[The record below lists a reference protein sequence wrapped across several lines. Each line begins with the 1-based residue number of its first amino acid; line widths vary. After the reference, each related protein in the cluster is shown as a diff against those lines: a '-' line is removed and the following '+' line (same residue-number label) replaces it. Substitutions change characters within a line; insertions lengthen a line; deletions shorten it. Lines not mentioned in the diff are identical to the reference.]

1 MLTSDLV
8 TPRIRCSATTLTV
21 AFLNEQDAH
30 WQQTA
35 RELIVLFAG
44 QRGKT
49 LTAWVQALETYIGDR
64 LDYVVIRGL
73 AKVLTDAATFS
84 ALAAPLPPLVVRE
97 RLFAYGPVSNSA
109 DVFHPQTRTEVVR
122 QAAYDLDVSDEQV
135 EQILFADRAA
145 NAFLSD
151 IGPAWTPEALLARYN
166 LELARGVLYWA
177 SQLSI
182 EVSDGYKD
190 LWKYLKLFKLMFEAE
205 KVSGGYR
212 LRLEGPISPFVK
224 ATTHYGRAFAAFMPA
239 LLLCERWRLDATV
252 HPAQSATPLMY
263 RLDQTSSLQSH
274 FKRSGLF
281 DSRLEADFA
290 AEFEAKFGGARG
302 HWQLSRESEVLILGD
317 TVMIPD
323 FLLVDKDDE
332 RRRILIELVGFW
344 HPNYL
349 RRKVEKVRAARCEHL
364 LLLVYK
370 GLNLSAEAFQDTDS
384 ETIFF
389 ARKPV
394 VQEVMTSVEALAE
407 RLYGPRPKQARASGK
422 KGAAKRKQNRGHAE

>member
-30 WQQTA
+30 WQKTA
-35 RELIVLFAG
+35 RELIALFAG

-73 AKVLTDAATFS
+73 AKVLSDAATFS

-109 DVFHPQTRTEVVR
+109 DVFHHQTRTEVVQ
-122 QAAYDLDVSDEQV
+122 QAARDLDMSDEQV

-151 IGPAWTPEALLARYN
+151 TGPAWTPESLLARYN

-182 EVSDGYKD
+182 EFSDGYKD

-205 KVSGGYR
+205 QVSGGYR

-224 ATTHYGRAFAAFMPA
+224 ATTRYGRAFAAFMPA

-252 HPAQSATPLMY
+252 HPAQSPKPLMY
-263 RLDQTSSLQSH
+263 RLDHTSSLQSH

-290 AEFEAKFGGARG
+290 AEFETKFGGARG
-302 HWQLSRESEVLILGD
+302 HWQLSRESEVLLLGD

-332 RRRILIELVGFW
+332 QRRILIELVGFW

-370 GLNLSAEAFQDTDS
+370 GLNLSAEAFQDTAS
-384 ETIFF
+384 EAIFF
-389 ARKPV
+389 TRKPV
-394 VQEVMTSVEALAE
+394 MQEVMASVDALAE
-407 RLYGPRPKQARASGK
+407 RLYGPRPKQTRPS
-422 KGAAKRKQNRGHAE
+422 RKQKTTKKPKTQDI